1 MIKLQKNHNHKF
13 LKLSSLPD
21 AIIQEVITYKIEPEF
36 LIELSMISSKS
47 IDI

>member
-1 MIKLQKNHNHKF
+1 MIKLQKNHSHKF

-36 LIELSMISSKS
+36 LFELSMISSKA